1 MLEICAD
8 ADAALLLL
16 AERRGLLSPAQ
27 LEQVRRT
34 RGRRSAAVALV
45 QDGVLDVQAVRALRT
60 AVRKRS
66 IDHAIDGYELQG
78 RLGSGGM
85 SEVFKAI
92 DLVSRK
98 PVAIKVV
105 SPRRPGDGLFLE
117 RFHREARAASAVD
130 HPNVIACYGTGQTHG
145 KAYMVLEYMPGGD
158 LEGLVGRAQGRLEEA
173 HALRIAMDCVRG
185 LVAVHAHGLV
195 HRDVKPSNILL
206 AADGSAKLG
215 DLGLAKSASPDDQ
228 LTMPGMRVGSPG
240 YVSPE
245 QASGAGETDIRSD
258 IFSLGATFHH
268 LFSGRSPF
276 TGGSPLEII
285 INTIRQDAP
294 PLSLTAPWVSPRI
307 SALVG
312 KCLARRPE
320 DRFQDPGE
328 LAEALHG
335 IRKGAPA
342 TAPVRRPRRSVAS
355 RVTAWRLV
363 VRRLLAGIGLRR
375 AG

>member
-8 ADAALLLL
+8 ADAALMIL
-16 AERRGLLSPAQ
+16 AEKRGLLTPAQ
-27 LEQVRRT
+27 IEQVTRT

-45 QDGVLDVQAVRALRT
+45 QDGILDVQAVRALRT
-60 AVRKRS
+60 AVRKHS

-78 RLGSGGM
+78 KLGSGGM

-105 SPRRPGDGLFLE
+105 APRRPGDGLFLE
-117 RFHREARAASAVD
+117 RFQREARAASAVD

-158 LEGLVGRAQGRLEEA
+158 LEGLVDRAQGRLDEA
-173 HALRIAMDCVRG
+173 LALRIARDCARG

-206 AADGSAKLG
+206 AADGTAKLG
-215 DLGLAKSASPDDQ
+215 DLGLAKSTAPDDQ

-245 QASGAGETDIRSD
+245 QASGASETDIRSD
-258 IFSLGATFHH
+258 IFSLGATLHH

-276 TGGSPLEII
+276 SGGSPLEII
-285 INTIRQDAP
+285 INTIRLDAP
-294 PLSLTAPWVSPRI
+294 PLSVTAPWVSPRI
-307 SALVG
+307 SAVVA
-312 KCLARRPE
+312 KCLARRPQ
-320 DRFQDPGE
+320 DRYQDPSE
-328 LAEALHG
+328 LADALQQIHE
-335 IRKGAPA
+335 GAPVH
-342 TAPVRRPRRSVAS
+342 TTVRRVRRYTAT
-355 RVTAWRLV
+355 RVTAWGML
-363 VRRLLAGIGLRR
+363 VRRLLTGIGLRQ